1 MMYLLFILGLFVG
14 SFLNVVILRLEKG
27 EGGILA
33 GRSHCPKCGVRLQ
46 WFELIPLVSF
56 LIQGGKCR
64 SCKKPISFQYP
75 LVEFFTGLLFSFLY
89 WRFGLTLQF
98 GFLAVVSSLLVILF
112 VSDLRT
118 QMIPDIVAYIGIG
131 LAFLYALISPPLFH
145 SFTSS
150 LIGAAISGGFFALL
164 VYPSREKWM
173 GKGDVK
179 IGVLTGLLLGYPQV
193 LVALFLSFT
202 LGAFVGLILIATK
215 KKTLKSQVPFG
226 PFLITA
232 TFVTIFLGEKILEW
246 YLGII

>member
-1 MMYLLFILGLFVG
+1 MMYLLFILGLSVG

-33 GRSHCPKCGVRLQ
+33 GRSRCPKCGKILK

-98 GFLAVVSSLLVILF
+98 GFLAVISSLLVILF

-131 LAFLYALISPPLFH
+131 LALFYILITHYPLPINAAL
-145 SFTSS
+145 
-150 LIGAAISGGFFALL
+150 GAAIAGGFFALL
-164 VYPSREKWM
+164 VYPSHEKWM

-215 KKTLKSQVPFG
+215 RKTLKSQVPFG

-246 YLGII
+246 YLGTVI